1 MIDSPSAY
9 YFAIA
14 LGAIGMWLSSPQ
26 TGAVRHRRTFGKVL
40 AAAGL
45 LLMLWQLSPGAGRAS
60 AGASGVAMGAV
71 LLIIS
76 GGLITAAAA
85 AVVAERLRH
94 AAICFCLAVLAAYGL
109 LMLAAAWA
117 TALVVATLLAVACVV
132 ARRLFSPTDRPAIAD
147 GREAASWE
155 PMLAAA
161 TAAVIVGIM
170 STIVAHGHVI
180 VGLVVFGIGLMGLI
194 SRQTDKRLFLSAGI
208 MLIGALSTAFGWSRF
223 AGRFVD
229 GSAAAAIAVVGG
241 VWIATGFRLV
251 RPRASCEKCPPNESN
266 ATESNTTESNAAE
279 QPEPLDARY
288 YSLLAALA
296 VVVLIGVLRLG
307 G

>member
-1 MIDSPSAY
+1 
-9 YFAIA
+9 
-14 LGAIGMWLSSPQ
+14 
-26 TGAVRHRRTFGKVL
+26 
-40 AAAGL
+40 
-45 LLMLWQLSPGAGRAS
+45 
-60 AGASGVAMGAV
+60 MGAV

-109 LMLAAAWA
+109 LMLAGAWA

-155 PMLAAA
+155 PMLASA

-170 STIVAHGHVI
+170 STRSHNLVI

-194 SRQTDKRLFLSAGI
+194 SRQTGKRQFLSAGI
-208 MLIGALSTAFGWSRF
+208 MLIGPLLMAFGWSRL
-223 AGRFVD
+223 AGRFSD
-229 GSAAAAIAVVGG
+229 GSAAAAVAAAGS
-241 VWIATGFRLV
+241 VWIATGFCLV
-251 RPRASCEKCPPNESN
+251 RPRASCGECSANGSN
-266 ATESNTTESNAAE
+266 AGR
-279 QPEPLDARY
+279 QPNRMDARY
-288 YSLLAALA
+288 YALLTAIA
-296 VVVLIGVLRLG
+296 VVVLIGILRLG